1 MMGGCCNYFAE
12 LCALS
17 TAGELTTVERGALD
31 RHLRGCAGC
40 AQLLAEYERL
50 ANEDFPQL
58 AATPMEEETGIERY
72 HAARERLISRLRSR
86 RAFGWLAVPAA
97 IVMVLCVGTGY
108 EFGHRAG
115 MRTHPGSSPPPQA
128 TLDSKRPTSA
138 MRAQNDDLLR
148 SVLARD
154 EARIRE
160 LDSRARNDEQRI
172 EGLTQE
178 KAALVH
184 TLEDAVTRIAT
195 EQQEIAMV
203 GKQPADLQR
212 RIDEAAQTLSKIQT
226 DLTQAKEER
235 EQATLR
241 TASLEAQIKDL
252 NELLAVSQDAARK
265 SEEFLRKNRDIRE
278 IMGARQLYIADV
290 FDVNPNGTKSKP
302 FGRVFYT
309 AGKFLVFYAFDL
321 DGEARRRERQTFQ
334 AWGRPEKDSGH
345 PISLGMFYM
354 DNQDNR
360 RWVLKSEDPDVLATI
375 NAVFVTVEP
384 KGGSD
389 RPTTKPF
396 LYAYLRSLPPNHF

>member
-1 MMGGCCNYFAE
+1 MMAGCSDYFAE

-17 TAGELTTVERGALD
+17 TAGELTTAERDALE
-31 RHLRGCAGC
+31 RHLRDCTGCAE
-40 AQLLAEYERL
+40 LLAEYERL
-50 ANEDFPQL
+50 AREDLARL
-58 AATPMEEETGIERY
+58 AAQ
-72 HAARERLISRLRSR
+72 ERLISRLPSGHARIPR
-86 RAFGWLAVPAA
+86 NAWLAIPAA
-97 IVMVLCVGTGY
+97 VAMVFCIAIGY
-108 EFGHRAG
+108 EFGHTAG
-115 MRTHPGSSPPPQA
+115 MKTDVAPSTPPQ
-128 TLDSKRPTSA
+128 TTVERRRPAPSVSVP
-138 MRAQNDDLLR
+138 NDDLLR

-160 LDSRARNDEQRI
+160 LDARVLNDEQQMESLAR
-172 EGLTQE
+172 E
-178 KAALVH
+178 KAALAH
-184 TLEDAVTRIAT
+184 SLEDAVTEIASR
-195 EQQEIAMV
+195 QQEIALL
-203 GKQPADLQR
+203 GKQPAELQR
-212 RIDEAAQTLSKIQT
+212 GLDEAKNEAAQTLATIQT
-226 DLTQAKEER
+226 DLKQAREER
-235 EQATLR
+235 AQALLR

-252 NELLAVSQDAARK
+252 NGLLAVSQSAART

-309 AGKFLVFYAFDL
+309 AGKSLVFYAFDL
-321 DGEARRRERQTFQ
+321 DGEPRRRELQNFQ
-334 AWGRPEKDSGH
+334 AWGRPEKDGSR

-360 RWVLKSEDPDVLATI
+360 RWVLKSEDPDVLAMI